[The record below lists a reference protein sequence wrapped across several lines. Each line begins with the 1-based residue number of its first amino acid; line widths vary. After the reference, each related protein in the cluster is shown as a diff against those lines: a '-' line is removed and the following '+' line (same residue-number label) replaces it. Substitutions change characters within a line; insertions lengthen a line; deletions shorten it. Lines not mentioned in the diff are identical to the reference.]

1 MKFKVLKKEF
11 FNGSG
16 LLRECV
22 TTEIVEAYRYETPD
36 QCLIF
41 YTKNDD
47 LVKVFAPGIWIEIEP
62 EKEEES

>member
-1 MKFKVLKKEF
+1 MKFKVLKKQF
-11 FNGSG
+11 LNGFG

-47 LVKVFAPGIWIEIEP
+47 LVKVFAPGIWIEI
-62 EKEEES
+62 KEEES